1 MAERLSR
8 LPSSCSPRRMQACVY
23 HLVQAVF
30 KSVLHFMSN
39 FEAGLDGRAEGL
51 EFDSNA
57 TLPLVVL
64 LYLLCH
70 FDGHDPSVFNCVRT
84 TSDVEHERCLGS
96 LVLLV
101 VI

>member
-1 MAERLSR
+1 MAERLSG
-8 LPSSCSPRRMQACVY
+8 LPSSGSPRRMQACVY

-39 FEAGLDGRAEGL
+39 FEAGLDGGAEGL

-70 FDGHDPSVFNCVRT
+70 FDGHDPSVFSCVGA

-101 VI
+101 MI